1 MTALLSR
8 DGANFSLAC
17 DTCGQLVAN
26 LAPAMGTW
34 RVAWS
39 LFVEDGWRG
48 AQRPTGPHACGRC
61 PAPREHGMVEE
72 SFARATPAGRAAQ
85 PVTWRELD
93 GVTVVE
99 LPGTLHLATHAHL
112 HDLLASGI
120 RPTQHVVFDL
130 SRLPSADSALLAVL
144 VAAHE
149 VAAGHGRRI
158 CLAGAADRVTAALRM
173 LSVDDLLPNFADLP
187 AALAWL
193 DTAAM
198 TAAY

>member
-8 DGANFSLAC
+8 DGTNFSLAC

-34 RVAWS
+34 QVAWS

-61 PAPREHGMVEE
+61 ATPRSLGMVEA
-72 SFARATPAGRAAQ
+72 SFGRATPPGRGPQ

-99 LPGTLHLATHAHL
+99 LPGTLQPATHARL
-112 HDLLASGI
+112 HDLLAEDI
-120 RPTQHVVFDL
+120 RPTRHVVFDL
-130 SRLPSADSALLAVL
+130 SRLAAVDSALLAVL

-149 VAAGHGRRI
+149 NAARHGRRI
-158 CLAGAADRVTAALRM
+158 CLAGGAERVTAALRM
-173 LSVDDLLPNFADLP
+173 LSVEDLLPNFPDVP

-193 DTAAM
+193 TAAPPGNRQ
-198 TAAY
+198 